1 MQNYLYLSKK
11 RTSKLFVSRRI
22 KLYCV
27 SCEIYTRSY
36 ARSVRCFELFDRSP
50 PIILSRDIYTRILVI
65 RARFSRRNQKN
76 TLERVS
82 RSKIWERWEKREEKR
97 GEKARHRLKIPF
109 AFSLPFPLSPGSA
122 LSARVQHLPSR
133 KKKKEEETNSLLS
146 GEGGKEKGVF
156 LREGKVSLTPSRRET
171 RHSAAKRGK
180 RGCHQET
187 ERERERENPRPFT
200 GSGGGGGGGVVSWPP
215 WRAALSTYSHPRLAS
230 SPPPPCLP
238 RHPYLPTFLPLLL
251 HLVCAAATTEV
262 ARGSRWKPVTK
273 ESFDRRSSPSR
284 GIYRGNVGKGYLT
297 SHVFGVI
304 IRINVSR

>member
-1 MQNYLYLSKK
+1 MHARCVVSNFSTDPRQLYYPERYIRESWWFEHDFL
-11 RTSKLFVSRRI
+11 VEIRR
-22 KLYCV
+22 
-27 SCEIYTRSY
+27 TRSNVF
-36 ARSVRCFELFDRSP
+36 RDRSG
-50 PIILSRDIYTRILVI
+50 
-65 RARFSRRNQKN
+65 
-76 TLERVS
+76 
-82 RSKIWERWEKREEKR
+82 KIWERWEKREEKR

-109 AFSLPFPLSPGSA
+109 AFSLPFPLSPA
-122 LSARVQHLPSR
+122 ARFPPVCNICR
-133 KKKKEEETNSLLS
+133 VVKKKEEETNSLLS